1 MKIQYASDLHL
12 EFKENTRYLNEHP
25 LEVAGDILVLAGD
38 ILLFGEKQLSEH
50 PFWDWCS
57 DHYAHT
63 FIVPGNH
70 EYYNRVDVLAT
81 LANFTYPIRNNVTYV
96 NNRSIAL
103 GNTELF
109 FTTLWSRISDNDLAP
124 VQMYMN
130 DCHRIAF
137 GDHILLATDYARA
150 HDKCLTWLK
159 DALSKS
165 TALHKVV
172 VTHHCPIIAEDPRY
186 EDNGLSSAFVV
197 DLESFIK
204 QSNIDYW
211 IFGHTH
217 WNAKRGTRIGNT
229 TLLTNQMGYLTHGG
243 EEGFSLNEMIDI
255 D

>member
-12 EFKENTRYLNEHP
+12 EFRENTRYLSEHP

-38 ILLFGEKQLSEH
+38 ILLFGDKQLSEH

-57 DHYAHT
+57 DHFAHT

-81 LANFTYPIRNNVTYV
+81 LDGFTYPLRKNVTYV
-96 NNRSIAL
+96 NNRSIVL
-103 GNTELF
+103 GDTELF
-109 FTTLWSRISDNDLAP
+109 FTTLWSRISDDALAA
-124 VQMYMN
+124 VQVGMN
-130 DCHRIAF
+130 DCHRIAY

-150 HDKCLTWLK
+150 HDKCMAWLK
-159 DALSKS
+159 GALTKS

-172 VTHHCPIIAEDPRY
+172 VTHHCPILAEDPRY

-197 DLESFIK
+197 DLEEFIEH
-204 QSNIDYW
+204 SSIDYW

-217 WNAKRGTRIGNT
+217 WNAKRGTRVGNT

-243 EEGFSLNEMIDI
+243 EDGFSLGEAIEVG
-255 D
+255 